1 VVDAGSPRRVNL
13 SNARDINHSNKV
25 SFDRP
30 DETMVMETHHKIIFK
45 DSRDMRNLEDSS
57 IQLVVTSPPYPMIEM
72 WDDLFR
78 RMNPRIGELM
88 DDTSSAANE
97 KLGTISSAFELMH
110 DELAKVWSECYRVL
124 CEGGIACINI
134 GDATRSING
143 RFRLF
148 PNHAKVIECCDKIGF
163 VTLPFIVWKKPTNK
177 PNAFLGSGFLPTN
190 GYVTLDL
197 EYILILRKGDIRKF
211 APKDARRY
219 SSLFTKAQRD
229 VWFSQVWSVHGAG
242 QSIIKSHKRSAA
254 FPEEIP
260 RRLIRMFSINGDTV
274 LDPFLGT
281 GTTVKVAGDLSRN
294 SVGYEF
300 DRSLEPIIISK
311 LDLHPAGRQT
321 GFEFTKPS

>member
-1 VVDAGSPRRVNL
+1 
-13 SNARDINHSNKV
+13 
-25 SFDRP
+25 
-30 DETMVMETHHKIIFK
+30 METHHQVIFK
-45 DSRDMRNLEDSS
+45 DSRDMRELEDSS

-72 WDDLFR
+72 WDALFK
-78 RMNPRIGELM
+78 RMNPRIGALM
-88 DDTSSAANE
+88 DETSSAASDRH
-97 KLGTISSAFELMH
+97 GAVSSAYEVMHEELG
-110 DELAKVWSECYRVL
+110 KVWSECYRVL
-124 CEGGIACINI
+124 CEGGIACVNI
-134 GDATRSING
+134 GDATRSVNG

-148 PNHAKVIECCDKIGF
+148 PNHSKVIEHCERIGF

-197 EYILILRKGDIRKF
+197 EYILILRKGDTRRF

-242 QSIIKSHKRSAA
+242 QSLAKSQRRSAA

-260 RRLIRMFSINGDTV
+260 WRLIRMFSINGDTV

-281 GTTVKVAGDLSRN
+281 GTTMKVAGDLSRH

-300 DRSLEPIIISK
+300 NPSLKPTIESK
-311 LDLHPAGRQT
+311 LGLRHSSRQD
-321 GFEFTKPS
+321 GFEFTRTS

>member
-1 VVDAGSPRRVNL
+1 
-13 SNARDINHSNKV
+13 
-25 SFDRP
+25 
-30 DETMVMETHHKIIFK
+30 
-45 DSRDMRNLEDSS
+45 
-57 IQLVVTSPPYPMIEM
+57 MIEM
-72 WDDLFR
+72 WDSLFR
-78 RMNPRIGELM
+78 RMNPRIGALIDES
-88 DDTSSAANE
+88 SSAASD
-97 KLGTISSAFELMH
+97 KSGAVSSAYEVMHEELG
-110 DELAKVWSECYRVL
+110 KVWSECYRVL

-148 PNHAKVIECCDKIGF
+148 PNHSKVIEHCERIGF

-197 EYILILRKGDIRKF
+197 EYILILRKGDTRKF

-219 SSLFTKAQRD
+219 SSSFTKAQRD
-229 VWFSQVWSVHGAG
+229 VWFSQVWSVHGAA
-242 QSIIKSHKRSAA
+242 QSLVRLQRRSAA

-260 RRLIRMFSINGDTV
+260 RRLICMFSIIGDTV

-281 GTTVKVAGDLSRN
+281 GTTMKVAGDLSRH

-300 DRSLEPIIISK
+300 DDSLKPTIDSK
-311 LDLHPAGRQT
+311 LGSHYSGREDRL
-321 GFEFTKPS
+321 EFTRTS

>member
-1 VVDAGSPRRVNL
+1 M
-13 SNARDINHSNKV
+13 DINHN
-25 SFDRP
+25 DRIP
-30 DETMVMETHHKIIFK
+30 LDRYGETCMMETHHQVIFK
-45 DSRDMRNLEDSS
+45 DSRDMRELEDSS

-72 WDDLFR
+72 WDALFK
-78 RMNPRIGELM
+78 RMNPRIGALM
-88 DDTSSAANE
+88 DETSSAASDRH
-97 KLGTISSAFELMH
+97 GAVSSAYEVMHEELG
-110 DELAKVWSECYRVL
+110 KVWSECYRVL
-124 CEGGIACINI
+124 CEGGIACVNI
-134 GDATRSING
+134 GDATRSVNG

-148 PNHAKVIECCDKIGF
+148 PNHSKVIEHCERIGF

-197 EYILILRKGDIRKF
+197 EYILILRKGDTRRF

-242 QSIIKSHKRSAA
+242 QSLAKSQRRSAA

-260 RRLIRMFSINGDTV
+260 WRLIRMFSINGDTV

-281 GTTVKVAGDLSRN
+281 GTTMKVAGDLSRH

-300 DRSLEPIIISK
+300 NPSLKPIIESK
-311 LDLHPAGRQT
+311 LGLRHSSRQD
-321 GFEFTKPS
+321 GFEFTRTS